1 MIATDTTVDPAMR
14 RRAVI
19 ASTLGNALEWFDFTV
34 FGLFAGV
41 IGKLFFPAQDPA
53 NSLLYTFATFG
64 IAFAA
69 RPIGGIVF
77 GIYADKWGRKSALV
91 IMILAMAVGTGIIGI
106 LPTYASISIFAPI
119 MILVARLIQGFSAG
133 GEFGSA
139 SAMLI
144 EFAPPNRRG
153 FYGSWQAVS
162 QALATV
168 LGALFASVLS
178 KWLSPDAF
186 ATWGWR
192 VPFLLGVLIGPIGV
206 YLRQRV
212 DESPEFKSFRASRNA
227 DTVRRDTPLRDV
239 LRYYP
244 RELVVGFCLVA
255 TGTSINY
262 VGSTFLPA
270 FASTDLRLEL
280 ADAQIGLLA
289 VGIGN
294 VLLAP
299 LTGALSDRVGRRA
312 VILPGIILYGVLS
325 FIMFKRLVAEPTAV
339 HLWQLQ
345 ACGVLLAVL
354 FGPTPA
360 FLTEIFPIGMRSTGA
375 SLVYN
380 FAVMFFGGLAPFTN
394 QWLIKVT
401 GDKSAPVY
409 YISFACLVGITGL
422 LLYRKRAIENPALQ
436 DARRP

>member
-1 MIATDTTVDPAMR
+1 MVPPVLIVDPVMR
-14 RRAVI
+14 RRVVI
-19 ASTLGNALEWFDFTV
+19 SSTLGNALEWFDFIV
-34 FGLFAGV
+34 FGLFAAV

-53 NSLLYTFATFG
+53 SSLLYTFATFG

-77 GIYADKWGRKSALV
+77 GIYADRWGRKSALV
-91 IMILAMAVGTGIIGI
+91 IMILAMAVGTGIIGV
-106 LPTYASISIFAPI
+106 LPTYASIGIFAPI
-119 MILVARLIQGFSAG
+119 MVLLARLIQGFSAG

-144 EFAPPNRRG
+144 EFAPPHRRG

-168 LGALFASVLS
+168 LGALLASVLS
-178 KWLSPDAF
+178 KSLSPDAF

-206 YLRQRV
+206 YLRRRV
-212 DESPEFKSFRASRNA
+212 DESPEFKAFLASRSVDA
-227 DTVRRDTPLRDV
+227 VRRDTPLRDV
-239 LRYYP
+239 LRNHP
-244 RELVVGFCLVA
+244 RELTVGFCLVA

-270 FASTDLRLEL
+270 FAAADLKLQL
-280 ADAQIGLLA
+280 ADAQIGLLC

-294 VLLAP
+294 AILAP
-299 LTGALSDRVGRRA
+299 LTGALSDKFGRRRI
-312 VILPGIILYGVLS
+312 ILPGILAYGVLS
-325 FIMFKRLVAEPTAV
+325 FIMFKRLVAEPTAE

-380 FAVMFFGGLAPFTN
+380 FAVMMFGGLAPLTN
-394 QWLIKVT
+394 QWLIGVT

-409 YISFACLVGITGL
+409 YISFACLVGIVGL
-422 LLYRKRAIENPALQ
+422 LLHRDRSVQDAALQ
-436 DARRP
+436 AAPAP